1 MEISGLINL
10 CILEYLH
17 FNIFILIHVSFISH
31 QFYQKYPLLKC
42 ISFERQTLC
51 LVAENHSTRH
61 SDEFIIL
68 EQIVL
73 LTFTDCNIE
82 ICCND
87 IQDISLV
94 LQRLVKKDTLEVK
107 ETTDQPKFESKED
120 ENNNEKDQPS
130 SDDFVEED
138 NIE

>member
-1 MEISGLINL
+1 MSLSFLIN
-10 CILEYLH
+10 
-17 FNIFILIHVSFISH
+17 FI
-31 QFYQKYPLLKC
+31 KRYPLLKC

-120 ENNNEKDQPS
+120 ENNNEKHQPS

>member
-1 MEISGLINL
+1 MSLSFLIN
-10 CILEYLH
+10 
-17 FNIFILIHVSFISH
+17 FI
-31 QFYQKYPLLKC
+31 KRYPLLKC

-51 LVAENHSTRH
+51 LVTENHFTRH
-61 SDEFIIL
+61 SAEFIIL

-87 IQDISLV
+87 LQDISLV